1 MSATV
6 DDIAQ
11 RAGVSASTV
20 SRVLNDRGPVAA
32 ATAEK
37 VRAAVRALGYS
48 RSTLLEPVA
57 HPLVAVCAP
66 ARPEHWQLDVVNRVD
81 LALQRQ
87 GVLTATPAISADVSE
102 VEAVVAAG
110 AAVVITPT
118 FTPVDLPVPVVRFA
132 EAPGPGQDPARQ
144 PFPGEHV
151 AARIDLAGGLT
162 LAFDHL
168 TAIGHRRIGLICND
182 SGDLADQLQER
193 FLADHPMARFHDG
206 LREWIAPVPK
216 SFSGGIDAALRLK
229 DRTCTAVIVQSGLQL
244 YGVFHGIRQR
254 GLAVPRDLSAVGLGD
269 SLTVRF
275 TQPPATVLG
284 FDANALAEALIA
296 GARSCLDLPGDRLPA
311 VPPTFRPVLVARSST
326 TAVQR

>member
-1 MSATV
+1 MTV
-6 DDIAQ
+6 TVEDIAA
-11 RAGVSASTV
+11 RAGVSLSTV
-20 SRVLNDRGPVAA
+20 SRVLNDRGVVAP
-32 ATAEK
+32 ATADRVKEAM
-37 VRAAVRALGYS
+37 RELGYT
-48 RSTLLEPVA
+48 RSTLLEKTV

-66 ARPEHWQLDVVNRVD
+66 ARPEHWQLDVLNRVD
-81 LALQRQ
+81 VALQRS
-87 GVLTATPAISADVSE
+87 GVLTATPSIGADLSE

-110 AAVVITPT
+110 ASLVLTPT

-132 EAPGPGQDPARQ
+132 EAARDSTRE
-144 PFPGEHV
+144 PYPGETI

-168 TAIGHRRIGLICND
+168 LAIGHRRIGLICND
-182 SGDLADQLQER
+182 SGVLADQLRAR

-206 LREWIAPVPK
+206 LEDWIAPVPK
-216 SFSGGIDAALRLK
+216 SFAGGIDAALRLK

-254 GLAVPRDLSAVGLGD
+254 GLVVPRDLSAVSLGD
-269 SLTVRF
+269 SLTLRY

-284 FDANALAEALIA
+284 FDTNGMAESLTAA
-296 GARSCLDLPGDRLPA
+296 ARTVLDLPGDRLPA
-311 VPPTFRPVLVARSST
+311 VPPTFRPSLIARRST